1 MIEGYRVPKRQAPA
15 MIALAGQP
23 PMQLSLYLAER
34 AERHSGTEYPSDLLN
49 DGDEF
54 IPASDPEG
62 RILILRRSAI
72 MVLSVASE
80 FEEPSGEETVGD
92 GQLTHVP
99 VRIRLEDGGSV
110 KGELVYWRP
119 ESHRRVQ
126 DYLNTAERF
135 VPIRDGD
142 TVHLVNRDRI
152 VSLLQLRFGSE

>member
-15 MIALAGQP
+15 MIALVGQP
-23 PMQLSLYLAER
+23 PVQLSLYLAER

-62 RILILRRSAI
+62 QVLILRRSAI

-80 FEEPSGEETVGD
+80 FEDPSGEEMVGD
-92 GQLTHVP
+92 GQLMQVP
-99 VRIRLEDGGSV
+99 VHVRLEDGNSV
-110 KGELVYWRP
+110 RGDLVYWRP

-135 VPIRDGD
+135 VPIRDGN

-152 VSLLQLRFGSE
+152 ASLIQLRSEYE